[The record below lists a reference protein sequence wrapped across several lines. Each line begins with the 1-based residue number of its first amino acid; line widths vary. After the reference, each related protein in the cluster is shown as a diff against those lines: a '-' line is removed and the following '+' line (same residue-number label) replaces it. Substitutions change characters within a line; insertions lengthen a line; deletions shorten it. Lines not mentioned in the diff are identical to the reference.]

1 MFHKLMLRVAN
12 IIKREKVNPTQAKLD
27 SVDHN
32 VQLPP
37 TTVITP
43 TIITPTVITQ
53 TVITPTVITPTVIT
67 RTICIINDDINK
79 SIVILPSITK
89 CTTCGGS
96 GFVKTDAIICD
107 SCKGNKCMNCNSL
120 GLTRLPWSECPICY
134 GSGEIRRSM

>member
-1 MFHKLMLRVAN
+1 MFTKLMLKVAN
-12 IIKREKVNPTQAKLD
+12 IIKREKASPIQAKLD
-27 SVDHN
+27 GVAHN
-32 VQLPP
+32 NVPLQP
-37 TTVITP
+37 TGV
-43 TIITPTVITQ
+43 
-53 TVITPTVITPTVIT
+53 TPTVIT

-107 SCKGNKCMNCNSL
+107 SCNGNKCMNCNSL

-134 GSGEIRRSM
+134 GSGEIRRSV

>member
-1 MFHKLMLRVAN
+1 MLKVAN
-12 IIKREKVNPTQAKLD
+12 IIKREKVKPTHAKLD
-27 SVDHN
+27 SVDHIGANN
-32 VQLPP
+32 VQLQP
-37 TTVITP
+37 T
-43 TIITPTVITQ
+43 
-53 TVITPTVITPTVIT
+53 TVITPTVITPTIITPAVIT

-79 SIVILPSITK
+79 SIVILPSIIR

-96 GFVKTDAIICD
+96 GFVKTDAITCD